1 MSLRLYNTLSRSLDP
16 FEPLEAGKPRVYAC
30 GPTIYDFAHIGNYR
44 SFVVYD
50 LLHRYLEWKGHDV
63 RFVMNLTDVDDKT
76 IEAALEEGVT
86 VREYTE
92 PFGQAILGD
101 ARTLGIREADAYPRA
116 TDFVDEMIEFI
127 QRLLDREMAYRTDDG
142 SVYFDITS
150 FEEYGKLSGMDLD
163 EVRPGARVDSDEYG
177 KEDARD
183 FALWK
188 AVKPEDEETGAA
200 WDAPWGR
207 GRPGWHLEC
216 SVMAVTELGETVDIH
231 LGGEDLVFPHH
242 EDEIAQSEGA
252 TGQQFVRYWLHI
264 KHLLLE
270 GRKMSKSL
278 GNTVTVREL
287 LEEGHGPAA
296 IRHQLMSA
304 QYRRE
309 LNFTREGLEASARAI
324 RRLLDFQAR
333 LEGLEADPG
342 ADATRLE
349 ELAADALEGFEEA
362 MDDDLNSAGALGA
375 LFTFVGEVNA
385 ELDDAGDRVLPAERD
400 RVLEA
405 LRSIDDVLGL
415 LELARKGRELD
426 PEEVAR
432 IEELIRE
439 REEARQSRD
448 FQRADEIRDRLAA
461 EGIVLEDTAQGTR
474 WKVAREAGA
483 ASG

>member
-1 MSLRLYNTLSRSLDP
+1 
-16 FEPLEAGKPRVYAC
+16 
-30 GPTIYDFAHIGNYR
+30 
-44 SFVVYD
+44 
-50 LLHRYLEWKGHDV
+50 
-63 RFVMNLTDVDDKT
+63 FVMNLTDVDDRT

-86 VREYTE
+86 VKEYTE
-92 PFGQAILGD
+92 PFGRAILGD
-101 ARTLGIREADAYPRA
+101 ARTLGMRDADAYPLA
-116 TDFVDEMIEFI
+116 TGYVDEMIDFV
-127 QRLLDREMAYRTDDG
+127 QRLLDGEMAYRTEDG

-150 FEEYGKLSGMDLD
+150 FDGYGKLSGMDLD
-163 EVRPGARVDSDEYG
+163 EVRPGARVDSDDYG

-188 AVKPEDEETGAA
+188 AAKPEDEEAGAA

-216 SVMAVTELGETVDIH
+216 SVMAVTELGETIDIH

-252 TGQQFVRYWLHI
+252 TGKPFVRYWLHV

-287 LEEGHGPAA
+287 LEEAHEPAA

-309 LNFTREGLEASARAI
+309 LNFTREGLEGSARAV

-333 LEGLEADPG
+333 LEEVGTDPG
-342 ADATRLE
+342 VDATRLA
-349 ELAADALEGFEEA
+349 ELAEAALEGFEEA

-375 LFTFVGEVNA
+375 LFTFVTEVNA
-385 ELDDAGDRVLPAERD
+385 ELDRAGDRVRPGERD

-426 PEEVAR
+426 PDEVAR

-439 REEARQSRD
+439 REEAREGRD